1 MSAVAYIERAQRMAR
16 FAEDDEFSQV
26 GDRSLARRRI
36 ARRYGVTERALYALR
51 YRNPKQIAADLYD
64 ALCSAVEDAASR
76 QIRLL
81 EQEINEARTGRL
93 GHREGVV
100 RQAEASLREAVA
112 LLNGGAK

>member
-16 FAEDDEFSQV
+16 FVENDEYQQV
-26 GDRSLARRRI
+26 GDRDIARQRI
-36 ARRYGVTERALYALR
+36 ARRYGVTTRALYALR

-81 EQEINEARTGRL
+81 EQEINEARAGRL
-93 GHREGVV
+93 GCREGVV
-100 RQAEASLREAVA
+100 REAEAALREAVA